1 MLSKWIQQVN
11 SAFLDQSSKQE
22 WNVYTISFFFFTRQP
37 VVFRY
42 FVIMNLCAQL
52 LWSLWCFCLASRWIL
67 LVEENVESEL
77 SHHVIVKLI
86 KYVKFRNRNLSVA
99 LNLFFPSS
107 FRNACKA
114 SHHSPGPKSARRG
127 SNFTDGVC
135 PDCYQSTKSSGER
148 SKRGELLC
156 QAPWRWQSTTSA
168 YGM

>member
-1 MLSKWIQQVN
+1 MN
-11 SAFLDQSSKQE
+11 SASEFSIFRPVLKTRMKCLYNQ
-22 WNVYTISFFFFTRQP
+22 FFFFTRQP

-42 FVIMNLCAQL
+42 FVIMNLRAQL

-77 SHHVIVKLI
+77 SHHVNVKPI

-99 LNLFFPSS
+99 FNLFFPSS

-127 SNFTDGVC
+127 SNFADGVC